1 MKTTSTIGS
10 GNGSNVD
17 QFYYPSGVCVTDL
30 AIYVT
35 DTYNRRVQKWSRNA
49 TNPVTISVSSYIS
62 YAYFVFV
69 DKYTNLYLS
78 DCPNHRVIRFAPNSS
93 VPVMVAGNGTRGS
106 AANQLACPLGFSVD
120 DVGTVYVADYWNHRI
135 QKWMNGASS
144 GITVAGTGG
153 SGSTSAQLNYP
164 KWVAVDTNGFMYITD
179 TSNNRI
185 VRWASNATQGVC
197 IIACTSTSGNQAN
210 QLNGP
215 VGLAIDSHG
224 SIYISDKGNNRV
236 QKFQILNNTGKC
248 AIIKRSF
255 ASLKIF

>member
-10 GNGSNVD
+10 GYGSNVD

-30 AIYVT
+30 AIYVM
-35 DTYNRRVQKWSRNA
+35 DASNYRVQKWSRNA

-69 DKYTNLYLS
+69 DKYNNLYLS
-78 DCPNHRVIRFAPNSS
+78 DCTNHRVIRFAPNSS
-93 VPVMVAGNGTRGS
+93 VPVTVAGNGTRGS

-144 GITVAGTGG
+144 GITVAGTGR
-153 SGSTSAQLNYP
+153 SGNASAQLDSP
-164 KWVAVDTNGFMYITD
+164 KWVAVDTNGFMYIAD
-179 TSNNRI
+179 TSNNRV
-185 VRWASNATQGVC
+185 VRWAPNATQGVC
-197 IIACTSTSGNQAN
+197 IVACTSTSGTQAN

-215 VGLAIDSHG
+215 TSLAIDSRG
-224 SIYISDKGNNRV
+224 SIYVSDQNNNRV
-236 QKFQILNNTGKC
+236 QKFQILNITGEC
-248 AIIKRSF
+248 AILTRSF
-255 ASLKIF
+255 GS